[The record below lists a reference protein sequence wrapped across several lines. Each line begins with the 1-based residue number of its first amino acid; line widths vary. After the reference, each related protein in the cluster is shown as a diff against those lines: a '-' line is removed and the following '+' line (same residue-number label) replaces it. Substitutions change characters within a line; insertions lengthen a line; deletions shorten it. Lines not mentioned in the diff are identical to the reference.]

1 MSAEPRP
8 DLRASPRLDVVDQIR
23 GQLVSFGVQLLIRE
37 ISFGGFSTE
46 GPVAFEP
53 GDQHTFRFT
62 TLAGRDVLIRARV
75 IYSRDLG
82 RFRGL
87 PFYVTGFAFIEDPHR
102 DTPGDINVL
111 IDAVTAAL
119 RFHDHEPT
127 AASAS
132 EGH

>member
-1 MSAEPRP
+1 
-8 DLRASPRLDVVDQIR
+8 
-23 GQLVSFGVQLLIRE
+23 
-37 ISFGGFSTE
+37 
-46 GPVAFEP
+46 
-53 GDQHTFRFT
+53 
-62 TLAGRDVLIRARV
+62 V